1 MDEDRVLL
9 ESGQVGGSGVIMTM
23 IALVV
28 GVAITVLLIIF
39 TGALGGQTYNLVE
52 ADIAGITNTTIK
64 DSVQNSIVSGFEA
77 FEQTTDY
84 LPLLILAII
93 TGLVI
98 AVVLGFTAFSGGMGG
113 SRGGGSA
120 L

>member
-1 MDEDRVLL
+1 MIEK
-9 ESGQVGGSGVIMTM
+9 GQMGGSGVIMTM
-23 IALVV
+23 IVLVV
-28 GVAITVLLIIF
+28 GIAITVLLIIF

-52 ADIAGITNTTIK
+52 DDISAITNTTI
-64 DSVQNSIVSGFEA
+64 QNSVSQSILSGFET

-84 LPLLILAII
+84 LPLLVLAII

-98 AVVLGFTAFSGGMGG
+98 AVVLGFTAFAGMGG
-113 SRGGGSA
+113 QGGGRSSA